1 MFRPISKL
9 LRFILFICY
18 SLLLGLSPPAPH
30 SRAAISRCSYL
41 HSCSPPV
48 IHGNL
53 TCDTI
58 FIQHNGLVKIGS
70 VAPDAIHHHVKT
82 CRENMKNM
90 HFLAPEYGCEYLRS
104 PQSSLIVG
112 TCVLIP
118 RSDHFSTRNDD
129 RHRYLL
135 VWHLCAGDGSTGNP
149 RERRF
154 GYASH
159 GRANQ
164 THCRES

>member
-1 MFRPISKL
+1 MFRPISKV

-18 SLLLGLSPPAPH
+18 SLLLGLSPPASH

-104 PQSSLIVG
+104 PQYILLGSCFNSPFRSLQHSQRRPPSISSRLASVRWRWQHWKSKG
-112 TCVLIP
+112 TEIRV
-118 RSDHFSTRNDD
+118 R
-129 RHRYLL
+129 
-135 VWHLCAGDGSTGNP
+135 
-149 RERRF
+149 
-154 GYASH
+154 
-159 GRANQ
+159 
-164 THCRES
+164 